1 MFVNRGNATAY
12 LSHSSRLLS
21 KIAELLG
28 RDREAEHDRS
38 IAAAT
43 RAAWQRACALTDGP
57 APFGTVGASWRITDS
72 TVTYTVEL
80 PLGTTGA
87 VISPDGTT
95 HEVASGAHTIQWTN
109 P

>member
-1 MFVNRGNATAY
+1 MITDIVGINPAAPGYQR
-12 LSHSSRLLS
+12 SSSTPIL
-21 KIAELLG
+21 
-28 RDREAEHDRS
+28 
-38 IAAAT
+38 AALPT
-43 RAAWQRACALTDGP
+43 RP
-57 APFGTVGASWRITDS
+57 PPFGTVGASWRITDS